1 MAKYSVNSFSVY
13 TRVDQNEIERV
24 YLEVELINSS
34 GNPKKATYSMTD
46 DTRATTQG
54 IINALNQGF
63 AYAQH
68 NYAKV
73 GISEFKERMYLF
85 FDLPSAQG
93 KQSYQFTGKK
103 I

>member
-13 TRVDQNEIERV
+13 TRVDPNGIERV
-24 YLEVELINSS
+24 YLEVDLTNSS
-34 GNPKKATYSMTD
+34 GNPKIATYSMTD

-54 IINALNQGF
+54 IVTALNQGF
-63 AYAQH
+63 SYAQQ

-73 GISEFKERMYLF
+73 GISEFSERMYLF

-93 KQSYQFTGKK
+93 KQNYQFTGKK
-103 I
+103 L